1 MFLRT
6 LTLLA
11 AVFLVTACS
20 TTDGEEVIP
29 ADQASIERDG
39 ISNAPLDEIYQGE
52 AGAYD
57 GQGPAP
63 GTQADLTV
71 NVGDRVFFGTDAYDL
86 SAEARSTLDR
96 QATWLQQYSNLSVS
110 VEGHADERGTR
121 EYNLALG
128 ARRAE
133 SVKNYLVALGVD
145 PRQIEVISYGK
156 ERPAVPGANDSAWSQ
171 NRRGVTKVN

>member
-1 MFLRT
+1 MLLRT
-6 LTLLA
+6 LVLLS
-11 AVFLVTACS
+11 AVFMFTACS
-20 TTDGEEVIP
+20 TTDDEVIP
-29 ADQASIERDG
+29 ADQASIARDG
-39 ISNAPLDEIYQGE
+39 ISNAPLDEIYQGD
-52 AGAYD
+52 GAYN

-71 NVGDRVFFGTDAYDL
+71 NVGDRVFFGTDSYDL
-86 SAEARSTLDR
+86 TGEARTQLER
-96 QATWLQQYSNLSVS
+96 QATWLQQYSNLSVT

-133 SVKNYLVALGVD
+133 SVKNYLIALGVD
-145 PRQIEVISYGK
+145 PRQVEVISYGK
-156 ERPAVPGANDSAWSQ
+156 ERPAVPGADESAWAQ